1 MRDDGEGPLIEP
13 FACPPLFCS
22 GLASAEVR
30 AGMLHM
36 TWYYESVGPD
46 GTAERVVNC
55 RIVIPL
61 PMRASALATVEAALA
76 KKPVRRRLDA

>member
-1 MRDDGEGPLIEP
+1 MRDDGDAPLIEP

-36 TWYYESVGPD
+36 TWYYEATDAD
-46 GTAERVVNC
+46 GNPERVVNC

-61 PMRASALATVEAALA
+61 PMRAGALATVEAALA
-76 KKPVRRRLDA
+76 KKIVRPRMDA

>member
-30 AGMLHM
+30 AGMLHL
-36 TWYYESVGPD
+36 TWYYEGADTD
-46 GTAERVVNC
+46 GKPERVVNC
-55 RIVIPL
+55 RLVIPL

-76 KKPVRRRLDA
+76 KKPIGRRLDA